1 MGAGKTVVGRKL
13 AEKLGMAFTD
23 ADEEISEAAGCS
35 IEDIFEDYGQDAFR
49 DVEERVI
56 SRLLDDKPKVLATG
70 GGAFINPRT
79 RSLIAERGISVWL
92 RAELDVLVKRTQ
104 RRGGRPLLKNK
115 DPRATLQQLIIER
128 EPVYAEADIV
138 IDSNN
143 EGPEVTAQHIADAL
157 EAHGNQ
163 SRREPDS

>member
-1 MGAGKTVVGRKL
+1 M
-13 AEKLGMAFTD
+13 
-23 ADEEISEAAGCS
+23 
-35 IEDIFEDYGQDAFR
+35 
-49 DVEERVI
+49 
-56 SRLLDDKPKVLATG
+56 DDKPKVLATG

-163 SRREPDS
+163 IRREPDP